1 MMTRKKYKRVFR
13 CALFILLF
21 LVLMPAAVHAQDTDG
36 TIMVIS
42 VDGEITPAMA
52 YFLQDNIERA
62 NEEGADG
69 IIIEIQTLGGRVDSA
84 IKMRDAMNASD
95 VPIVVY
101 IGSRAISAGAL
112 ISISADTIVMAPGSH
127 MGAAK
132 PQPDDPKTVA
142 FVSGEFRTAAERT
155 GRDPQVAV
163 AMVDE
168 SIEIEG
174 LVAEGEILD
183 LTANEA
189 MEWGYADYIA
199 DGRPEM
205 LQLLDWEDATLT
217 EVEMDFRH
225 RIAQFFTSYEVAS
238 ILLTLGMIA
247 LVAEFFTQGFGVSG
261 IIGIACF
268 ALYFIS
274 GFFAGYT
281 ETWSAV
287 LFFVGVAMLIVEIF
301 VPELGPFGLSGLVAM
316 IIGIIF
322 SAPTIKQG
330 ILTLMIALLVTILS
344 IPVFF
349 KLFGKSQLIQR
360 LVLSHAETVDMG
372 YVHTG
377 GKKPDLVGK
386 TGISVTVLRP
396 SGTIE
401 IDDQRVDAIAQ
412 GSFIASGTPVRVVQT
427 EGSKVIVAPVKDTKN
442 ETIES

>member
-1 MMTRKKYKRVFR
+1 MMTRKTYKRVFR
-13 CALFILLF
+13 CALFILLL
-21 LVLMPAAVHAQDTDG
+21 LVIIPAAVHAQDTDG

-199 DGRPEM
+199 DGRTEM
-205 LQLLDWEDATLT
+205 LQLLDWENATLT

-261 IIGIACF
+261 FIGISCF

-274 GFFAGYT
+274 GFMAGYT

-377 GKKPDLVGK
+377 GKKPDLVGE
-386 TGISVTVLRP
+386 TGVSVTVLRP

-401 IDDQRVDAIAQ
+401 IGDQRIDAIAQ
-412 GSFIASGTPVRVVQT
+412 GSFIASGTPVRVIRT
-427 EGSKVIVAPVKDTKN
+427 EGSKVIVAPVKEAKN
-442 ETIES
+442 ETPGK